1 MEKVFLKI
9 TGKLVVVLLSGAC
22 TMSVFAEEQATPS
35 VNDAGARIRLF
46 GQNGVGL
53 VLYKDA
59 VCTAKYGEKIRVS
72 GSLGNAFGSLF
83 GAVKNEGIGIP
94 ETPNTKNIGNRKM
107 IGSKPYY
114 KEYALEA
121 GKPVVLEA
129 AAGSPAVWSQTPGF
143 HSFHPGWECAPSF
156 ASSFVPQADSD
167 YEVALNI
174 DFRNSVCVLVVNR
187 VGADGQTTPVDVKP
201 APKHCE

>member
-1 MEKVFLKI
+1 MKIIGKFLI
-9 TGKLVVVLLSGAC
+9 VLLSSAC
-22 TMSVFAEEQATPS
+22 AMSAFAEGQATPHA
-35 VNDAGARIRLF
+35 NDVGARIRLF

-59 VCTAKYGEKIRVS
+59 VCTKKYGEKIRVS

-94 ETPNTKNIGNRKM
+94 ETRNTKNISNRKM

-114 KEYALEA
+114 KEYAVEA
-121 GKPVVLEA
+121 GKAVVVEA
-129 AAGSPAVWSQTPGF
+129 GAGSPGFWSQTPGF
-143 HSFHPGWECAPSF
+143 HMGWDCGSLI
-156 ASSFVPQADSD
+156 ASSFVPQAGSD
-167 YEVALNI
+167 YEVAMNI

-201 APKHCE
+201 VPKHCE